1 MTMSSF
7 DRVMTAIGQNEP
19 DRVPYMLLLT
29 MHGAKE
35 LGMSIRQ
42 YFSKAENVV
51 EGQSR
56 MVLRYG
62 HDCLYPFFY
71 APVEV
76 EAWGSD
82 VIYYEDGPPNTGR
95 PFLTKEG
102 IGTLEAPEV
111 QSSKP
116 LSKVLKAQSAL
127 RKRFGS
133 EYPIIG
139 VATSPFSLPVMQLGF
154 EAYLDLLIS
163 DRAGFWDLM
172 KVNERFC
179 TEWSNAQME
188 AGAHAIC
195 YFDPVSSPSIVPPD
209 LYSLTG
215 KVVAERTIRSIKGPT
230 ATHFASGR
238 CHGILDQ
245 VISTGTAMVGVGM
258 LEDLAVL
265 KAEAS
270 RRLTLLG
277 NLNGLTMRK
286 WTPEETVLQIR
297 EAIGKAAS
305 GGGFILSDSHGE
317 IPWQTPPEVLL
328 NIGKAVRKYGA
339 YPLRGV

>member
-1 MTMSSF
+1 M
-7 DRVMTAIGQNEP
+7 
-19 DRVPYMLLLT
+19 
-29 MHGAKE
+29 
-35 LGMSIRQ
+35 
-42 YFSKAENVV
+42 
-51 EGQSR
+51 
-56 MVLRYG
+56 
-62 HDCLYPFFY
+62 
-71 APVEV
+71 
-76 EAWGSD
+76 
-82 VIYYEDGPPNTGR
+82 
-95 PFLTKEG
+95 
-102 IGTLEAPEV
+102 
-111 QSSKP
+111 
-116 LSKVLKAQSAL
+116 
-127 RKRFGS
+127 
-133 EYPIIG
+133 
-139 VATSPFSLPVMQLGF
+139 
-154 EAYLDLLIS
+154 
-163 DRAGFWDLM
+163 
-172 KVNERFC
+172 
-179 TEWSNAQME
+179 
-188 AGAHAIC
+188 
-195 YFDPVSSPSIVPPD
+195 PPD

-305 GGGFILSDSHGE
+305 GGGFILSDRHGE